1 MDDSRQE
8 VLTKL
13 KFLAKVDRGE
23 KINIRD
29 MSLQNESWFT
39 TLSRTFW
46 SVDNRNNTM
55 NFIQNTI
62 TSAFN
67 LIILLLKSDTVGDRQ
82 ICKTIIEDIIRSKKG
97 ISTLKSTYAED
108 TYFCC
113 GIDTYIQMI
122 DAHIAELKN
131 GYPEIF
137 SEIDENPSQN
147 VFKVDS
153 VSSHSPPTLLP
164 IPTPSQNNIPSITQT
179 QPETHQSETEKQHNI
194 PTTEYSTDKKK
205 NKGK

>member
-39 TLSRTFW
+39 TVSRTFW

-113 GIDTYIQMI
+113 GVDTYIQMI
-122 DAHIAELKN
+122 DAHMADLKSKQSELFDGIEDIKSGFPSPDMN
-131 GYPEIF
+131 GLTNIG
-137 SEIDENPSQN
+137 
-147 VFKVDS
+147 KGLS
-153 VSSHSPPTLLP
+153 VSPELL
-164 IPTPSQNNIPSITQT
+164 NIATNK
-179 QPETHQSETEKQHNI
+179 SE
-194 PTTEYSTDKKK
+194 KKD
-205 NKGK
+205 N

>member
-13 KFLAKVDRGE
+13 KFLARVDRGE

-39 TLSRTFW
+39 TVSRTFW

-97 ISTLKSTYAED
+97 ISTLKTTYAED

-131 GYPEIF
+131 GYPDIF
-137 SEIDENPSQN
+137 SDIDENPSQN

-153 VSSHSPPTLLP
+153 ASSSPPTLLP

-179 QPETHQSETEKQHNI
+179 ETEKQDNI
-194 PTTEYSTDKKK
+194 PTTEYSNDKKK
-205 NKGK
+205 NRGK